1 MFNKPNVLI
10 QQHHHKSVTAIL
22 PQSANARSSA
32 FNVHQHHNYP
42 LCKSNMFLH
51 FKTLYF
57 HPQQG
62 SISNTDVIIKY
73 NQAHVFAGLLDIIL
87 QSAMNQKTSFSD
99 PLIAPFSGHT
109 LLPCTQPG
117 VRDIK
122 DNHLFWTHSVQI
134 SLFFVVA
141 IWRRT
146 PLNAHP
152 GGQKLHS
159 DTTAGLVCSFKPV
172 IAIH

>member
-10 QQHHHKSVTAIL
+10 QQHRHKSVTAIL
-22 PQSANARSSA
+22 PQSANACSSA

-62 SISNTDVIIKY
+62 RISNTVVIIKY

-87 QSAMNQKTSFSD
+87 QSAMDQKTSFSD
-99 PLIAPFSGHT
+99 PLIVPFKGHT

-122 DNHLFWTHSVQI
+122 DNHLFWTRSLQI
-134 SLFFVVA
+134 FFCFFFYRGCLKA
-141 IWRRT
+141 YAHWTLIREGRSFILT
-146 PLNAHP
+146 LQRGLCALLN
-152 GGQKLHS
+152 L
-159 DTTAGLVCSFKPV
+159 
-172 IAIH
+172 